1 MTINCFIKR
10 NIDGDVIGFTIE
22 NHGDQLLCSAV
33 SSLVLNTVNSITE
46 LTETDIYV
54 DFNEDGGFMDFQI
67 IFENGDES
75 AHDALLLLKSLELGL
90 NCLVLEYPK
99 GIKVSYQKNNK
110 Q

>member
-10 NIDGDVIGFTIE
+10 DINNNVIGFTVE
-22 NHGDQLLCSAV
+22 NHGEQLLCSAV

-54 DFNEDGGFMDFQI
+54 DFNEEGGFIDFQI
-67 IFENGDES
+67 IFEDD

-90 NCLVLEYPK
+90 NCLVLEHPN
-99 GIKVSYQKNNK
+99 GITVSEQK
-110 Q
+110 